1 MGAQKEVF
9 VTINGDGNDQL
20 PELREWTE
28 PQSSQRNGR
37 CNMRQSLA
45 WDSAFFTSS
54 GVLDPE
60 ELSNMLKGA
69 GKAEKHL
76 LPGIEEDIR
85 KSTESISTLES
96 DSLTLESLE
105 DDLFTDIRAS
115 IQRSSRRVFTMTN
128 SSSNVTPVVID
139 NQVISCLRKKDLASE
154 NQLNPKPSVKKHFGM
169 RAIRMSKCQ
178 RNQNIGLQGSAK
190 AVEQDSGHSQ
200 VTQSIVKIGRSSS
213 SLPTPHK
220 AISRAIPTSTAGA
233 KRSSLSSSVKSQNEG
248 TNLSTVASKGTQ
260 ASKVPALSGTRKV
273 LSKPA
278 LSSKSSSSGSST
290 TSKMQSRRS
299 NSSNSTT
306 SSETTAKSSLLI
318 ARRNPIKSS
327 TLNSASGSIPKTL
340 SKAKLKNE
348 PSSSAL
354 SAQLVS
360 TKTSNVSPTSSIGEL
375 SSASSSSSSMV
386 NQRSNNSRSS
396 LDTSSGRSVDGDI
409 VSLDLK
415 NQCTNRIADGYKSR
429 GRASPGN
436 ITRKSSTQAGT
447 LSSEAPLKVSGLRMP
462 SPKIGFFDGVK
473 LSVCT
478 PNGNVQSQ
486 SGIPTMLPEKGGAMC
501 SSNRSSNTKPKLRKL
516 PTARTATALA
526 NTNPDPQKTTSPI
539 SSEEKLYFLTNVSTS
554 PLDVKYCSKSS
565 LEVEGNTSGESCLN
579 VQKVV
584 GKGPDDAKLDIDTGS
599 RAIMDENLGVLMD
612 EMVFNMHENI
622 ATGNFEILPVEGCNS
637 SGSTSIGQKVDENVL
652 HDQNHAK
659 KSHPICRVDRKEN
672 VHIGDQVD
680 RVSKHK
686 RDENSNIYGQM
697 DEIISEISDCASET
711 SSAITSEPVGGR
723 GLLAVKNSLCN
734 NECLDIF
741 HDLPVHNLKK
751 SNFPLPSPE
760 QKENNS

>member
-1 MGAQKEVF
+1 MDPDYQFSENQTEPTTLQLSGCMGAQKEVF
-9 VTINGDGNDQL
+9 ITINGDGNDQL
-20 PELREWTE
+20 PELHEWTE
-28 PQSSQRNGR
+28 PQCSQRNGR

-60 ELSNMLKGA
+60 ELSKMLKGA

-85 KSTESISTLES
+85 RSTESISTLES

-105 DDLFTDIRAS
+105 DDLFSDIRAS

-128 SSSNVTPVVID
+128 SGSNVTPVVID
-139 NQVISCLRKKDLASE
+139 NQVISCLRKEDLASE
-154 NQLNPKPSVKKHFGM
+154 NQLNPKPAVKKRFGM

-178 RNQNIGLQGSAK
+178 PNQNIGLQGSAK

-220 AISRAIPTSTAGA
+220 AISRAIPTSTAAA

-248 TNLSTVASKGTQ
+248 TNLSTVSSKGTQ
-260 ASKVPALSGTRKV
+260 VSKVHALSGTRNV
-273 LSKPA
+273 LPKPA

-299 NSSNSTT
+299 TSSNSTT

-327 TLNSASGSIPKTL
+327 TLNSASSGSIPKTL

-354 SAQLVS
+354 SDHLVS

-415 NQCTNRIADGYKSR
+415 NQCTNQIADGHKSR
-429 GRASPGN
+429 GTASPGN

-447 LSSEAPLKVSGLRMP
+447 LSSRAPLKVSGLRMP

-473 LSVCT
+473 SVCT

-501 SSNRSSNTKPKLRKL
+501 SSNSSSNTKPKLRKL

-539 SSEEKLYFLTNVSTS
+539 SSEEKSYILTNVSTS

-565 LEVEGNTSGESCLN
+565 LEVEGNMSGESCLN

-599 RAIMDENLGVLMD
+599 RASMDENLGVLMD

-622 ATGNFEILPVEGCNS
+622 ATGNFEIVPVEVGNS

-652 HDQNHAK
+652 DDQNHAK
-659 KSHPICRVDRKEN
+659 KPHPICRMDRKEN
-672 VHIGDQVD
+672 GHIEDQVD

-697 DEIISEISDCASET
+697 DEIFSEISDCASET
-711 SSAITSEPVGGR
+711 SSDITSEPVGSR
-723 GLLAVKNSLCN
+723 APFAVKNS
-734 NECLDIF
+734 F
-741 HDLPVHNLKK
+741 
-751 SNFPLPSPE
+751 
-760 QKENNS
+760 